1 MLKLFC
7 VVIGQGRPFPVK
19 IALDETVGELKDMIK
34 VKKNKNITCDA
45 DELELYLALTDPE
58 SWMSDEDPNSQV
70 LSQPAGG
77 NSVNP
82 SWLSVTAPEF
92 QVLSQPAEGNSVM
105 PLFVNAERKMLDTE
119 KLSKYFSGGRYPDYC
134 DDNKIHVVV
143 VVPAKTGQWS
153 AQELSTIDP
162 QDSFGPIDVSTALVV
177 DRTSTHVYL
186 LANLHLFLG
195 EEYMNILSPGF
206 NRETELYL
214 KLHPGKKA
222 NAKRKKETTG
232 DSVVIE
238 QLFPDEEALK
248 EVCTVKFSSDI
259 CWNCSATFDFAILK
273 IPTPP
278 NVQLNLVRC
287 EMTFGVYAP
296 MPVHLFGFPENFE
309 DENFDHSGAIVSA
322 KVTGMD
328 WNQMIL
334 STQSALGLSG
344 CAIVYTNRGTPVG
357 YFGGGSDGSSKN
369 EQCQSYAYTLHGI
382 PPYLPSDYP
391 PRKKKNR
398 QMKRS

>member
-45 DELELYLALTDPE
+45 DELEFYLALTGPE

-82 SWLSVTAPEF
+82 SWLSVKAPEF

-162 QDSFGPIDVSTALVV
+162 QVQSKVWKSVVRITIKDSFGPIDVSTALVV
-177 DRTSTHVYL
+177 SLTSTH
-186 LANLHLFLG
+186 
-195 EEYMNILSPGF
+195 
-206 NRETELYL
+206 LYL
-214 KLHPGKKA
+214 SAG
-222 NAKRKKETTG
+222 
-232 DSVVIE
+232 
-238 QLFPDEEALK
+238 QL
-248 EVCTVKFSSDI
+248 
-259 CWNCSATFDFAILK
+259 
-273 IPTPP
+273 
-278 NVQLNLVRC
+278 
-287 EMTFGVYAP
+287 AP
-296 MPVHLFGFPENFE
+296 
-309 DENFDHSGAIVSA
+309 VS
-322 KVTGMD
+322 
-328 WNQMIL
+328 WRRI
-334 STQSALGLSG
+334 
-344 CAIVYTNRGTPVG
+344 Y
-357 YFGGGSDGSSKN
+357 
-369 EQCQSYAYTLHGI
+369 E
-382 PPYLPSDYP
+382 YLEYWLQQ
-391 PRKKKNR
+391 RT
-398 QMKRS
+398 